1 MLSRIVTLDFLI
13 YRLTELTECINLM
26 IDQASPTTQH
36 AVHPELPQPSETE
49 QIHSELLS
57 NHIRQEMRR
66 AGGRLGFDRFMD
78 LSLYAPGLGY
88 YVAAMRKFGA
98 DGDFITAPEISSLF
112 SRCLARQ
119 CMQVF
124 AQLGGG
130 DLLEFG
136 AGTGVMAADI
146 LAELQGLN
154 CLPERYL
161 ILELS
166 PDLRQRQRETLHRL
180 VPELVHLVHW
190 LDAMP
195 APGFQGVVLA
205 NEVLDAMPVQRFRV
219 ERDGIKEQFV
229 YYRDGGFRSAWD
241 LPVTPGLEQAVEAM
255 DLAVGYESEM
265 NLRTVSWV
273 EQLGELLNRGAVLLI
288 DYGYPRSEYYH
299 PQRSTGTLMCHYRH
313 RAHADPLVL
322 LGLQDITAHVDFT
335 AIAEAGIHAGFEVA
349 GFSTQAYFLMGCGLD
364 SLMAA
369 SDPDDVERHMRLVQ
383 EIRRLTLPTEMGE
396 RFKVLGLTR
405 GVEQPL
411 MGFAMRDQRE
421 RL

>member
-1 MLSRIVTLDFLI
+1 MTDQLSSTIQRPD
-13 YRLTELTECINLM
+13 
-26 IDQASPTTQH
+26 
-36 AVHPELPQPSETE
+36 HPVLPQPSETE
-49 QIHSELLS
+49 QIQSELLF
-57 NHIRQEMRR
+57 NHIRQEMKR
-66 AGGRLGFDRFMD
+66 AGGRLGFDRFME

-88 YVAAMRKFGA
+88 YVAGMRKFGE
-98 DGDFITAPEISSLF
+98 DGDFVTAPEISSLF

-119 CMQVF
+119 CAQVL
-124 AQLGGG
+124 ARIGGG

-146 LAELQGLN
+146 LVELQGLD

-166 PDLRQRQRETLHRL
+166 PDLRLRQRQTLDRL
-180 VPELVHLVHW
+180 VPELVHLVQW

-195 APGFQGVVLA
+195 APGFKGVVLA

-219 ERDGIKEQFV
+219 GADGIKEQFV
-229 YYRDGGFRSAWD
+229 SCEDGRFQISWD
-241 LPVTPGLEQAVEAM
+241 SPVTPGLEQAVLAM
-255 DLAVGYESEM
+255 DLAAGYESEM
-265 NLRTVSWV
+265 NLRAESWV
-273 EQLGELLNRGAVLLI
+273 KQLGEAVNSGAVLLV

-299 PQRSTGTLMCHYRH
+299 PQRSAGTLMCHYRH
-313 RAHADPLVL
+313 RAHADPLVWP
-322 LGLQDITAHVDFT
+322 GLQDITAHVDFT
-335 AIAEAGIHAGFEVA
+335 AIAEAGLQAGFEVA

-364 SLMAA
+364 SIMAA

-405 GVEQPL
+405 GIDETL